1 MKILSTPKITE
12 KYATDALFG
21 VFVTTETPKTLLIES
36 GSGSLVSF
44 PSAERLRLADSYYL
58 GGHRHELTDA
68 QVTEITSAGF
78 SAYIEDV

>member
-1 MKILSTPKITE
+1 VKILSTPKITE
-12 KYATDALFG
+12 KYANDSLFG
-21 VFVTTETPKTLLIES
+21 VLITTETPKTLVIES
-36 GSGSLVSF
+36 GVGSLVSF

-68 QVTEITSAGF
+68 QVTEITAAGF

>member
-44 PSAERLRLADSYYL
+44 PSAERLRLADSYYV

>member
-21 VFVTTETPKTLLIES
+21 VFVTTETPKTLLSES